1 MPIDK
6 EKQELIEEVNDEEF
20 EEYDERDFGFII
32 SPEGDLKSIMFP
44 ENLMEDPPKEIKKI
58 LKIFGIK
65 DLHDIT
71 PKSLH

>member
-1 MPIDK
+1 MPINK
-6 EKQELIEEVNDEEF
+6 EKEELFEENTDEDF

-65 DLHDIT
+65 DLHDIA
-71 PKSLH
+71 PKTLH

>member
-1 MPIDK
+1 MPINK
-6 EKQELIEEVNDEEF
+6 EKEELLEESVDDEF

-32 SPEGDLKSIMFP
+32 SPEGDLKSIMFS

-65 DLHDIT
+65 DLHDLA
-71 PKSLH
+71 PKTLH